1 MSDRAE
7 AWTSA
12 AAVRERPRT
21 ASREEP
27 ETSRHPQHSQAEDA
41 SLQAGASNA
50 SSASESQAGR
60 TAGVEES
67 PLVPFFASAGES
79 VQAGALPVD
88 APETEQTQT
97 VWSKL
102 VALLSDMAAGAL
114 LPGIV
119 VVVWELAGR
128 LGWISPEF
136 LPVPSAIA
144 AAFIELAA
152 GGGLLHHLG
161 DSMVRAGL
169 GFAIGGGLG
178 LAFGMLTGLFRRAE
192 YLLDPSAQVLRL
204 VPHLAIAPLII
215 LWFGFGELS
224 KVVIIAAGSF
234 FPLYINT
241 FLGIRQVDNK
251 LFEVARTL
259 SFSRFKRIARL
270 IVPAA
275 SPQML
280 LGLRTSLAVSWIG
293 LVVAELIGSTSGI
306 GFLINEA
313 KQNGHTDVIFVGI
326 LIFAIVGK
334 LLDSAVRAV
343 ERRTL
348 HWQDSFKG

>member
-1 MSDRAE
+1 MMNDRAE
-7 AWTSA
+7 AWTA
-12 AAVRERPRT
+12 AAVARERPRT
-21 ASREEP
+21 ASREEL
-27 ETSRHPQHSQAEDA
+27 EISRHLQGEEALPQRSGANDA
-41 SLQAGASNA
+41 R
-50 SSASESQAGR
+50 ESQAGR
-60 TAGVEES
+60 PADVEES
-67 PLVPFFASAGES
+67 RLVPFFAAVGENVQGRALSAE
-79 VQAGALPVD
+79 
-88 APETEQTQT
+88 APKTKQGQTRR
-97 VWSKL
+97 SKL
-102 VALLSDMAAGAL
+102 VSLLSDMAEGAL
-114 LPGIV
+114 LPGAGI
-119 VVVWELAGR
+119 VVWELAGR
-128 LGWISPEF
+128 LGWSSPEF
-136 LPVPSAIA
+136 LPVPSSIA
-144 AAFIELAA
+144 AAFIDLAA

-161 DSMVRAGL
+161 DSILRAGL

-178 LAFGMLTGLFRRAE
+178 LVFGMLTGLFRRAE

-215 LWFGFGELS
+215 LWFGFGEMS

-251 LFEVARTL
+251 LFEVAQTL

-275 SPQML
+275 LPQIL

-334 LLDSAVRAV
+334 LLDSAVKAI